1 MSNSQPTVSLGQYNL
16 LRVIKKVEFGIYLDG
31 GKYGDILLPRQYTDD
46 NTAIGDSI
54 EVFIYLD
61 SEDRIVAT
69 TLKPKAVV
77 GECAYLKVVQVNRI
91 GAFMDWG
98 LPKDLLVPF
107 NQQQKPMQKGYS
119 YAVYVYVD
127 ESTERIAASSRLED
141 FIGDAPDRLR
151 PDQAVELM
159 IYAKSD
165 LGFKAVIDGRFLGQ
179 LFENEVFRPLHYGE
193 KLPGFIKTVRT
204 DGKID
209 LILQQ
214 ATSLTR
220 SSLAE
225 SILKHL
231 SDNNG
236 VSTLTDKSPPDHIYS
251 TYGVSKATYKKAL
264 GTLYK
269 SRQIKIEKHQITLV
283 QLRGDNSS
291 AH

>member
-1 MSNSQPTVSLGQYNL
+1 MSNPQPTVNLGQYNL
-16 LRVIKKVEFGIYLDG
+16 LRVIKKVEFGLYLDG

-46 NTAIGDSI
+46 NTAIGDLI

-127 ESTERIAASSRLED
+127 KSTERIAASSRLED
-141 FIGDAPDRLR
+141 FIGDAPERLR

-165 LGFKAVIDGRFLGQ
+165 LGFKAVIDGRYLGQ

-193 KLPGFIKTVRT
+193 KLAGFIKRVRT

-251 TYGVSKATYKKAL
+251 TYGVSKAAYKKAL
-264 GTLYK
+264 GALYK
-269 SRQIKIEKHQITLV
+269 NRQIKIEKHRITLV
-283 QLRGDNSS
+283 EPANSTRER
-291 AH
+291 

>member
-1 MSNSQPTVSLGQYNL
+1 MSNPQPTVNLGQYNSL
-16 LRVIKKVEFGIYLDG
+16 SVIKKVEFGIYLDG

-46 NTAIGDSI
+46 SMAIGDSI

-127 ESTERIAASSRLED
+127 ESTDRIAASSRLED

-165 LGFKAVIDGRFLGQ
+165 LGFKAVIDGRYLGQ

-193 KLPGFIKTVRT
+193 KLTGFIKRVRT

-225 SILKHL
+225 SILKYL

-251 TYGVSKATYKKAL
+251 TYGVSKAAYKKAL

-283 QLRGDNSS
+283 QVRGDNSTE
-291 AH
+291 H